1 MTQDEPT
8 PTTTLSQGG
17 GCDTVIGILLTSV
30 CNIFKPFWSNNHQV
44 IPNPNPN
51 RSIMRSIIQS
61 TPSQHQQRLQET
73 ERINAQIKLFF
84 HSVRGPINTTLMG
97 ISLLEDM
104 IPRSTPE
111 HTLLENIKYS
121 CTFACETLDKYA
133 GIKKITSNSTSSIKC
148 TMYPFNI
155 DGIFQQVQYLLS
167 ISINEKRLRYTLK
180 MQESNIC
187 KWVVGDEHNLTHV
200 LLNVLTYC
208 FSQCEPGSRVEVSVS
223 AVSSQMD
230 TQTLTI
236 NIVYEGKSPPDDY
249 DEVEWNMNS
258 SILKCHGGTL
268 SVYRDLNVSSTISSS
283 SNLMGIN
290 KLIYSLRKTISVVGI
305 KSRKTSKTINCEFTI
320 KLSLKTC
327 NQRYSLARIVHE
339 KKNSTDSLLSRSI
352 LPDMSMN
359 FLNTAHKF
367 DSLRRPTCTATT
379 LSTGVNPATQN
390 VIVPSP
396 RNNVVP
402 VSAVHQICVID
413 DSDMS
418 RKMLIQLIQTTSAKQ
433 KIQTVVYQAE
443 DGLDGILKFYQT
455 IQDISIVFLDNI
467 MPTLAGPMTAKLLRA
482 LGYNNLIFG
491 VTGNSMEDD
500 IKQFYESGIDHLFTK
515 PFKRP
520 QLDAVW
526 VFIKKYG
533 TARKI
538 GHKIMFKDGGSMVW
552 GEG

>member
-1 MTQDEPT
+1 M
-8 PTTTLSQGG
+8 
-17 GCDTVIGILLTSV
+17 VIGFLLTTV
-30 CNIFKPFWSNNHQV
+30 CNIFKSFWSNHRV
-44 IPNPNPN
+44 IPTPNGPIP
-51 RSIMRSIIQS
+51 SIPLSS
-61 TPSQHQQRLQET
+61 SHARLQER

-104 IPRSTPE
+104 IPCSTPE
-111 HTLLENIKYS
+111 YTLLENIKFS

-133 GIKKITSNSTSSIKC
+133 GIKKIISYSNSNSSIKC

-155 DGIFQQVQYLLS
+155 DGFFQQVYYLLRLT
-167 ISINEKRLRYTLK
+167 ITEKRLRYTLK

-187 KWVVGDEHNLTHV
+187 KWVVGDEHNLMHMM
-200 LLNVLTYC
+200 LNVLTYS
-208 FSQCEPGSRVEVSVS
+208 FSQCAPNSLIVVSVS

-249 DEVEWNMNS
+249 DEDEWNMNI

-268 SVYRDLNVSSTISSS
+268 SIYRDLNVLSTMSSS

-290 KLIYSLRKTISVVGI
+290 KFINSLRKTISVVGI
-305 KSRKTSKTINCEFTI
+305 KSRKTSKTMNCEFTI
-320 KLSLKTC
+320 KLSLKKC
-327 NQRYSLARIVHE
+327 NQRYSLAHIAHE
-339 KKNSTDSLLSRSI
+339 KRISSDSIISRSI

-359 FLNTAHKF
+359 FLNMAHKF

-379 LSTGVNPATQN
+379 LLTNTGVNPATQN
-390 VIVPSP
+390 GIVPSP

-402 VSAVHQICVID
+402 GSVEQPGKYQMCVID

-418 RKMLIQLIQTTSAKQ
+418 RKMLIQLIQSTSAKQ
-433 KIQTVVYQAE
+433 NIQTVVYQAD

-455 IQDISIVFLDNI
+455 IQDISIIFLDNV

-500 IKQFYESGIDHLFTK
+500 IAQFYESGIDYLFTK

-526 VFIKKYG
+526 VFIRKYG
-533 TARKI
+533 TARKL
-538 GHKIMFKDGGSMVW
+538 GHKIMFKDGESMIW